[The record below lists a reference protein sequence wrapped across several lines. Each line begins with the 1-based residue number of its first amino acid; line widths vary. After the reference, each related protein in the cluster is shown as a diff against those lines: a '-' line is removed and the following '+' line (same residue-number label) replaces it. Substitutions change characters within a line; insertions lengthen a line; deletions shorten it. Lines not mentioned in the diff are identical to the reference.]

1 MTECIEREAYTEYL
15 ASRQGAFVDDY
26 GKGWSAGVG
35 AAKSIAEKFP
45 AADVAPV
52 VHGRWRKY
60 SSDEWICTHCGY
72 DKYCDTLDGGVLP
85 PFCEECGARMDGE

>member
-1 MTECIEREAYTEYL
+1 MPEYLERETLL
-15 ASRQGAFVDDY
+15 ATIENRKRFLNSGIARRNLRQADIFEVI
-26 GKGWSAGVG
+26 KTL
-35 AAKSIAEKFP
+35 P

-72 DKYCDTLDGGVLP
+72 YKYCDTLDGGVLP
-85 PFCEECGARMDGE
+85 PFCEECGVRMDGE